1 MGWQK
6 ELNNQGNFVGNFVV
20 RVTGRV
26 AGDSLL
32 FRSVRATALLSLLL
46 LTACA
51 GRGPAVGEEQPPAP
65 IEDRTVQEKV
75 REPAQQQRGGV
86 QVFPLQNSA
95 VKELLKQSE
104 QAESVGD
111 FESAAVSIERALR
124 IQPRDPELLQRMA
137 EIQLQ
142 KKDYQQALNFASRS
156 YDSGPRVGELCNRNW
171 RTMSVAQSA
180 LGDNRSARMAET
192 RANDCNN
199 QRPQSY

>member
-1 MGWQK
+1 
-6 ELNNQGNFVGNFVV
+6 LNRTDYPISSWLRRSAPFP
-20 RVTGRV
+20 GR
-26 AGDSLL
+26 LL
-32 FRSVRATALLSLLL
+32 FLLLSVLLL
-46 LTACA
+46 SACA
-51 GRGPAVGEEQPPAP
+51 ARQPPPPPGASQTP
-65 IEDRTVQEKV
+65 VEDRTVQEKV

-86 QVFPLQNSA
+86 QVFPLQNPA
-95 VKELLKQSE
+95 VKELLKQAE

-111 FESAAVSIERALR
+111 FDNAAVSIERALR

-137 EIQLQ
+137 EVQLQ

-180 LGDNRSARMAET
+180 MGDNRSAGMAEM

-199 QRPQSY
+199 QPPQSY

>member
-1 MGWQK
+1 MMQENIVCKRRGQFISK
-6 ELNNQGNFVGNFVV
+6 IG
-20 RVTGRV
+20 
-26 AGDSLL
+26 L
-32 FRSVRATALLSLLL
+32 FRWIRASALLSLIM

-51 GRGPAVGEEQPPAP
+51 GRGPAVSEEQQPAP

-86 QVFPLQNSA
+86 QVFPLQNPA

-104 QAESVGD
+104 QAENAGD
-111 FESAAVSIERALR
+111 FEAAAVSIERALR

-137 EIQLQ
+137 EIQLH

-180 LGDNRSARMAET
+180 LGDNRSAKMAEV

-199 QRPQSY
+199 QPPQSY

>member
-1 MGWQK
+1 MRQEK
-6 ELNNQGNFVGNFVV
+6 IVNPVMCRKVL
-20 RVTGRV
+20 RRLIRASTLI
-26 AGDSLL
+26 SLFML
-32 FRSVRATALLSLLL
+32 A
-46 LTACA
+46 ACA
-51 GRGPAVGEEQPPAP
+51 GKVPPGQPEQQAP
-65 IEDRTVQEKV
+65 VEDRTVQEKV

-86 QVFPLQNSA
+86 QVFPLQNPA

-104 QAESVGD
+104 QSESAGD
-111 FESAAVSIERALR
+111 FEAATVSIERALR

-137 EIQLQ
+137 EIQLH

-180 LGDNRSARMAET
+180 LGDNRSARLAEA

-199 QRPQSY
+199 QPPQSY

>member
-1 MGWQK
+1 MGRQK
-6 ELNNQGNFVGNFVV
+6 ELMMQKAIVGMTVGK
-20 RVTGRV
+20 TPGKI
-26 AGDSLL
+26 GL
-32 FRSVRATALLSLLL
+32 FRLRQACALLSLLFL
-46 LTACA
+46 AACA
-51 GRGPAVGEEQPPAP
+51 AKVPPPPPAQAP
-65 IEDRTVQEKV
+65 VEDRTVQEKV

-104 QAESVGD
+104 QSESVGD
-111 FESAAVSIERALR
+111 FDAAAVSIERALR

-142 KKDYQQALNFASRS
+142 KKDYTQALNFASRS

-180 LGDNRSARMAET
+180 LGDNRSARMSET

-199 QRPQSY
+199 QRPQNF

>member
-1 MGWQK
+1 LIGIEYKLM
-6 ELNNQGNFVGNFVV
+6 
-20 RVTGRV
+20 R
-26 AGDSLL
+26 SLHKPAAML
-32 FRSVRATALLSLLL
+32 CLLMLA
-46 LTACA
+46 ACA
-51 GRGPAVGEEQPPAP
+51 GQTPPSAP
-65 IEDRTVQEKV
+65 PGASQTPVEDRTVQEKV

-86 QVFPLQNSA
+86 QVFPLQNPA
-95 VKELLKQSE
+95 VKELLKQAD

-111 FESAAVSIERALR
+111 FDAAAVAIERALR

-137 EIQLQ
+137 EIQLH

-171 RTMSVAQSA
+171 RTMSVAQEEM
-180 LGDNRSARMAET
+180 GDSRSARLAQA